1 MHIFLFPVYT
11 GGHGNTVN
19 LQAFLPGILV
29 KKYLLLTFLLLAA
42 ILCCTAVGAYAG
54 SYPDLAGKNVHL
66 AAADSPAMDTT
77 FHLPLLGRQDARNYS
92 LPVLAVILGL
102 VDGFNPCAMWVLV
115 YLISLIMSLKD
126 RKKIW
131 FLVGSFVAASGILYF
146 LFMTAWLNA
155 FLFIGY
161 LRPLTLLIGLFAL
174 WTGIRNIRE
183 FIVTRGVVACK
194 VIDGKTKKKTM
205 NRIQLLVSSPLT
217 LASIFGIIVL
227 AFAVNSIEFLCS
239 AGIPAI
245 FTHVLAISAGSSLQY
260 YAYILLYVFFFML
273 DDLVIFSSAVFAV
286 NSSLG
291 EKYAGY
297 CKAVGGIIMVVL
309 GVLLTFFPDMLR

>member
-1 MHIFLFPVYT
+1 M
-11 GGHGNTVN
+11 
-19 LQAFLPGILV
+19 
-29 KKYLLLTFLLLAA
+29 KKQPLLLSLLLAA
-42 ILCCTAVGAYAG
+42 VLLCSEIEAHAVLAADLSGANSPLTASAPGFADKRQAAVGG
-54 SYPDLAGKNVHL
+54 
-66 AAADSPAMDTT
+66 PAMDTT
-77 FHLPLLGRQDARNYS
+77 FHIPLLGDRDAGSYS
-92 LPVLAVILGL
+92 LPVLGAILGL

-115 YLISLIMSLKD
+115 YLISLIMGLND

-131 FLVGSFVAASGILYF
+131 LLVGSFLMASGVLYF

-174 WTGIRNIRE
+174 WTGIKNIRE
-183 FIVTRGVVACK
+183 FIVTRGAVACK
-194 VIDGKTKKKTM
+194 VTDGAAKQKTM
-205 NRIQLLVSSPLT
+205 GRIRQLVASPLT
-217 LASIFGIIVL
+217 LASIFGIIAL

-245 FTHVLAISAGSSLQY
+245 FTHVLAISAKSSLQY

-273 DDLVIFSSAVFAV
+273 DDLLIFTSAVFAV
-286 NSSLG
+286 NSSCG
-291 EKYAGY
+291 EKYTRH
-297 CKAVGGIIMVVL
+297 CKALGGIIMVVL

>member
-1 MHIFLFPVYT
+1 M
-11 GGHGNTVN
+11 
-19 LQAFLPGILV
+19 
-29 KKYLLLTFLLLAA
+29 KKYLLLTSLLLAA
-42 ILCCTAVGAYAG
+42 ILCCTVASAFAG
-54 SYPDLAGKNVHL
+54 LYPDGSAGNVPCSASAPDFTDKQQ
-66 AAADSPAMDTT
+66 AAADQPAMDTT
-77 FHLPLLGRQDARNYS
+77 FHIPLLGDRDAGSYS

-115 YLISLIMSLKD
+115 YLISLIMGLND

-131 FLVGSFVAASGILYF
+131 LLVGSFLIASGVLYF

-174 WTGIRNIRE
+174 WTGIRNLRE
-183 FIVTRGVVACK
+183 FIVTKGAAVCK
-194 VIDGKTKKKTM
+194 VTDGEAKKKTM
-205 NRIQLLVSSPLT
+205 GRIRQLVASPLT
-217 LASIFGIIVL
+217 MASIFGIIAL

-245 FTHVLAISAGSSLQY
+245 FTHVLAISAKSSLQY

-273 DDLVIFSSAVFAV
+273 DDLFIFGSAVFAA

-291 EKYAGY
+291 EKYTRH
-297 CKAVGGIIMVVL
+297 CKAVGGIIMIIL